1 MAYEVKRVPL
11 SEPEFEEA
19 VASVGEHGQRI
30 VSLLAAGDGAAILV
44 LTEAEKKR
52 APGGKETRA

>member
-1 MAYEVKRVPL
+1 MAYEVQRVPL

-19 VASVGEHGQRI
+19 IDHAGKAGQRI

-44 LTEAEKKR
+44 LTEAEKRR
-52 APGGKETRA
+52 APGGKETR